1 MQVNLSFSPSFSLG
15 LGRLVKVVNRFN
27 GLSEHWNLSETV
39 KTVPR
44 SYANSAPQ
52 AKARGE

>member
-1 MQVNLSFSPSFSLG
+1 MQANLSFSPSFSLG

-27 GLSEHWNLSETV
+27 GLSEHRNLSETV

-44 SYANSAPQ
+44 SYASSDPQ